1 MSDNVVKLHKN
12 NAAELIEELYA
23 DRENISDNA
32 VIYQSKDEEQISV
45 YFATSPLLL
54 CLFAAY
60 LDISAK
66 NEIR

>member
-23 DRENISDNA
+23 ARDNISDIA
-32 VIYQSKDEEQISV
+32 IVYQTKDEAEINV
-45 YFATSPLLL
+45 YWATSPLLL